1 MRISTKGKYGLAAMV
16 YLAKRKNSPE
26 PTTVASISEELKI
39 SKIYLEQIFSL
50 LKKNNLVSSVKG
62 AQGGYSLNLDPEQ
75 INIFMILS
83 KIETGLFE
91 KTEAYL
97 SEQYSHL
104 DSAFDELVWT
114 ELDLSVKRTLE
125 NITLKDLLE
134 KSDSLAAAKAPMFYI

>member
-1 MRISTKGKYGLAAMV
+1 
-16 YLAKRKNSPE
+16 
-26 PTTVASISEELKI
+26 
-39 SKIYLEQIFSL
+39 
-50 LKKNNLVSSVKG
+50 
-62 AQGGYSLNLDPEQ
+62 
-75 INIFMILS
+75 MILS